1 MDAGTDLF
9 VMMQVGASMQEFRV
23 GTAGYLM
30 VGERTT
36 DSIFGEATHG
46 TIIIYIT
53 VIFIET
59 GGPGIIPAIGI
70 DRNIENLHIT
80 VMEGFTVGVNRI
92 GVVLIKDVAKVTLA
106 RGLQVL
112 DRVTLPKV
120 PHKEILTK
128 VPRVPDRVTLPKV
141 VPHRGLLTKVVPQL
155 GKDRLE
161 QVGTVQQ
168 VLTSIAQVK
177 LLEVNILT
185 RQKEGENKV

>member
-80 VMEGFTVGVNRI
+80 MMVGFTVGVNRI
-92 GVVLIKDVAKVTLA
+92 GVVLIKDVVKVTLA

-112 DRVTLPKV
+112 DRGT
-120 PHKEILTK
+120 LTK
-128 VPRVPDRVTLPKV
+128 VP
-141 VPHRGLLTKVVPQL
+141 HRGILTKVVPQL

-161 QVGTVQQ
+161 QVATVLQ
-168 VLTSIAQVK
+168 VRTSIAQVK
-177 LLEVNILT
+177 LIEANILT
-185 RQKEGENKV
+185 RQKERGDKV

>member
-1 MDAGTDLF
+1 MDVGTDLF
-9 VMMQVGASMQEFRV
+9 VMMQVGASMQEFRL
-23 GTAGYLM
+23 GTAGYTL
-30 VGERTT
+30 VGERII
-36 DSIFGEATHG
+36 DSIFGEAIHG
-46 TIIIYIT
+46 AIIIYLM
-53 VIFIET
+53 VILIET
-59 GGPGIIPAIGI
+59 GGLGIIPAIGI